1 MKKLAAA
8 LLWTASAFACTEIKL
23 IAKDGSVVHGRTAE
37 FGVKI
42 DFSLL
47 EIPRNY
53 AFTGSTPSGA
63 GMSYTSKYGAIGV
76 MAFDT
81 PGVMDGLNEKGLAV
95 GVFYFP
101 NYAEYAEITDENISQ
116 ALSPIDFSNWLLTQ
130 FASVDEIPE
139 ALAGVVI
146 APTVINGWGPTPP
159 PFHYIV
165 IDKTGKSLVIEPIG
179 GKLIVHENPLGIIT
193 NSPTFDWHMTHL
205 TQFINLT
212 PYNVSPITAGGVK
225 FIPFGEGSGL
235 VGLPG
240 DFSPPSR
247 FVRAAIFSL
256 TAIPSPTSPESVL
269 QAFHILN
276 QFDIPLGA
284 IRSVEHGVTYT
295 DQTLA
300 TTVRDPQTLRYYFRT
315 YEDQSIKM
323 ADLNKF
329 DLNAPKLKR
338 TAITGK
344 QPIQDISGSLK

>member
-1 MKKLAAA
+1 MKKLLPA
-8 LLWTASAFACTEIKL
+8 LLWTVSAFACTEIKL
-23 IAKDGSVVHGRTAE
+23 TAKDGSIVHGRTAE

-47 EIPRNY
+47 AIPRNY
-53 AFTGSTPSGA
+53 SFTGSTPSGP
-63 GMSYTSKYGAIGV
+63 GMSYTAKYGAIGV

-81 PGVMDGLNEKGLAV
+81 PALMDGMNEKGLAAAI
-95 GVFYFP
+95 FYFP
-101 NYAEYAEITDENISQ
+101 GYAEYAEITDENLSQ
-116 ALSPIDFSNWLLTQ
+116 SLSPIDFCNWLLTQ

-139 ALAGVVI
+139 ALSQIAI

-165 IDKTGKSLVIEPIG
+165 IDKAGHSIVIEPIG
-179 GKLIVHENPLGIIT
+179 GKLIVHDNPLGIIT
-193 NSPTFDWHMTHL
+193 NAPTFDWHMTHL
-205 TQFINLT
+205 NSFINLT
-212 PYNVSPITAGGVK
+212 PYNVQPVTAGGVK
-225 FIPFGEGSGL
+225 FVPFGEGSGL

-247 FVRAAIFSL
+247 FVRAALFSL
-256 TAIPSPTSPESVL
+256 TATPSSTSPETVL

-284 IRSVEHGVTYT
+284 VRSVEHGVTYT

-323 ADLNKF
+323 ADLSKF
-329 DLNAPKLKR
+329 DLNAPKLKKM
-338 TAITGK
+338 AIAGK
-344 QPIQDISGSLK
+344 QPIQDVSASLR